1 MNNYITIMY
10 TNITEE
16 AELNVVSNCLSA
28 FTEINEW
35 TIDFADC
42 DKVLRISSQ
51 QKIDGPVSNAIKE
64 VGLRCTVEEV
74 FVC

>member
-16 AELNVVSNCLSA
+16 WELLVVSNCLSA

-51 QKIDGPVSNAIKE
+51 KQIDVPVSNALSEIGLMCTVKE
-64 VGLRCTVEEV
+64 VFPG
-74 FVC
+74 